1 MIKKFQNSDI
11 FINTIKTY
19 PKVSIFTYFGSM
31 YYANS
36 AVTTDGVKLYDFL
49 MEPQI
54 IADQV
59 LFFSEEFENPGW
71 NGTYN
76 TGSLVYPTFTG
87 SVLLAE
93 EFESGSW
100 PNI

>member
-1 MIKKFQNSDI
+1 MGLFFYRQNLL
-11 FINTIKTY
+11 
-19 PKVSIFTYFGSM
+19 
-31 YYANS
+31 
-36 AVTTDGVKLYDFL
+36 KLL
-49 MEPQI
+49 
-54 IADQV
+54 
-59 LFFSEEFENPGW
+59 FSEEFEQPTW

-76 TGSLVYPTFTG
+76 TASLVYPTFTESALILEAFEQPTWNGTYNTASLVYPTFTG